1 MTSEI
6 VRTTIIWSAAVLSFL
21 AGVGLCIAGFTVPP
35 TGEIS
40 GSVLTATG
48 EFLTFFGS
56 VFGIGEFTKVQLAKI
71 KEEAK
76 KNKKDDKDNSK
87 E

>member
-1 MTSEI
+1 MKAKDII
-6 VRTTIIWSAAVLSFL
+6 VWVAAIIAFL
-21 AGVGLCIAGFTVPP
+21 TGIGLCIAGFYAPP
-35 TGEIS
+35 IGDIN

-56 VFGIGEFTKVQLAKI
+56 VFGIGEFTRIKI
-71 KEEAK
+71 EEIKYTDAS
-76 KNKKDDKDNSK
+76 KN

>member
-1 MTSEI
+1 MK
-6 VRTTIIWSAAVLSFL
+6 VRDIIIWIAACIAFL
-21 AGVGLCIAGFTVPP
+21 TGIGLCIAGFIVPP
-35 TGEIS
+35 TGVIS

-56 VFGIGEFTKVQLAKI
+56 VFGIGEFTKVQIEKI
-71 KEEAK
+71 KNHRED
-76 KNKKDDKDNSK
+76 NK

>member
-1 MTSEI
+1 MKAKDII
-6 VRTTIIWSAAVLSFL
+6 VWGAAIIAFIT
-21 AGVGLCIAGFTVPP
+21 GIGLCIAGFYAPP
-35 TGEIS
+35 IGDIN

-56 VFGIGEFTKVQLAKI
+56 VFGIGKYTEMQIEKI
-71 KEEAK
+71 KNHNED
-76 KNKKDDKDNSK
+76 NK

>member
-1 MTSEI
+1 MKKRDII
-6 VRTTIIWSAAVLSFL
+6 VWVAAIIAFL
-21 AGVGLCIAGFTVPP
+21 TGIGLCIAGFIVPP
-35 TGEIS
+35 QGEIS

-56 VFGIGEFTKVQLAKI
+56 VFGIGEYTKVQIEKI
-71 KEEAK
+71 KSS
-76 KNKKDDKDNSK
+76 NK